1 MRREAARCNEA
12 SVARCGE
19 ARRTASFWGFFI
31 YLPDL
36 QFGGSRGLRGGFL
49 VDSGGGLIHSGLGSV
64 ARLFAVGLWGGLP
77 R

>member
-1 MRREAARCNEA
+1 MRREAAR
-12 SVARCGE
+12 RE
-19 ARRTASFWGFFI
+19 ARRGTMARRGARAS
-31 YLPDL
+31 
-36 QFGGSRGLRGGFL
+36 GSRGLRGGFL